1 VTVHLPTAPPEAV
14 ETLRDHLLFHLAEA
28 GPLGLSGLV
37 PIYSAGAPD
46 VIKEHLLDAARL
58 TAWRAIASRDGEAV
72 GAAEVGIDMRLS
84 QVQEAP
90 FGAGMVEAVRQAEQ
104 RFASDNRNYELR
116 LLRIPAVYAVAL
128 WLHADD
134 ADVLVP
140 VDPAPQALRANASYG
155 AVAFTAALRP
165 LAIEALREPD
175 VSFEQEL
182 LIDT

>member
-1 VTVHLPTAPPEAV
+1 MTVSLPTAPPEVIEA
-14 ETLRDHLLFHLAEA
+14 LRGHVFSHF
-28 GPLGLSGLV
+28 GPLGLSS
-37 PIYSAGAPD
+37 PIPVYSTGARD
-46 VIKEHLLDAARL
+46 IIGEQLLGAARL
-58 TAWRAIASRDGEAV
+58 TAWRTIVSGDDEAAGMAEA
-72 GAAEVGIDMRLS
+72 GADMNLS
-84 QVQEAP
+84 QVQKAP
-90 FGAGMVEAVRQAEQ
+90 FVAGMVEAVQQAEQ

-134 ADVLVP
+134 ADVFVP
-140 VDPAPQALRANASYG
+140 VDPVPQALRANASYG